1 MGDGVVR
8 STAATMWSYR
18 LLDAACSARPL
29 ALLNYGAMPPLQA
42 AALLCTSGRRG
53 AYRLFEEP
61 KRSRYPL
68 RTQGSDCGR
77 PGALTASGGVGVLSE
92 GL

>member
-1 MGDGVVR
+1 
-8 STAATMWSYR
+8 MWSYR

-42 AALLCTSGRRG
+42 AALLCTSGRGG

-61 KRSRYPL
+61 KRDPGIHS
-68 RTQGSDCGR
+68 GR
-77 PGALTASGGVGVLSE
+77 GGATAGGLAR
-92 GL
+92 LQPAAALAYFPRAYRK